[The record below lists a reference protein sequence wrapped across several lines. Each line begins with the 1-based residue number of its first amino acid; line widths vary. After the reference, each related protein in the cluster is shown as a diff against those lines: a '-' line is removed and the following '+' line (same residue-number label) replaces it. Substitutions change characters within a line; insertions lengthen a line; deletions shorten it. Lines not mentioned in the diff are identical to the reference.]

1 MKKFYTLFC
10 LVLLTG
16 LRAQSLYPN
25 FGFELGNLSNWNF
38 FTAQRNLT
46 SHTLTSIASCSV
58 PCGATLIDTTTVK
71 TTACSIT
78 AVSPNPGRYVM
89 MLTNAGSAYIA
100 SYQFT
105 VNALAPVLNLSYVQ
119 SLTTGA
125 TETWTTQPFNQI
137 VIKDAGNNIL
147 PGSFEDFTITT
158 HSTSA
163 VFGNPYYYCLGW
175 ANYQRNLS
183 SYIGSVLTIEIANS
197 GCAYSGHGA
206 PIFLDGYFTTVT
218 GIKESELNKEIQ
230 LFPNPANDYIT
241 IKSPE
246 SEGLE
251 VSIYDVQGRLL
262 IEGYSGSINI
272 SDLQKGIYVLRAKG
286 QNNIYTRTFIKE

>member
-1 MKKFYTLFC
+1 MKKIYTLFC
-10 LVLLTG
+10 FSILIG
-16 LRAQSLYPN
+16 LKAQTLYPN

-58 PCGATLIDTTTVK
+58 PCGATLIDTATVK

-78 AVSPNPGRYVM
+78 AVSPNPGRYIM

-137 VIKDAGNNIL
+137 VIKDASNNII
-147 PGSFEDFTITT
+147 PGSFEDFTIIT
-158 HSTSA
+158 HSNTA

-175 ANYQRNLS
+175 ATYQRNLT
-183 SYIGSVLTIEIANS
+183 SYIGSVLKIEIANS

-206 PIFLDGYFTTVT
+206 PVFIDGYFSTIT
-218 GIKESELNKEIQ
+218 GIAESELNKDIKI
-230 LFPNPANDYIT
+230 FPNPAKDYIN
-241 IKSPE
+241 IKTE
-246 SEGLE
+246 LTEE
-251 VSIYDVQGRLL
+251 FAIQIYDLQGRLMKT
-262 IEGYSGSINI
+262 ENENKINVSELQPGLYLLRFI
-272 SDLQKGIYVLRAKG
+272 SDLKT
-286 QNNIYTRTFIKE
+286 YTQTFVKE